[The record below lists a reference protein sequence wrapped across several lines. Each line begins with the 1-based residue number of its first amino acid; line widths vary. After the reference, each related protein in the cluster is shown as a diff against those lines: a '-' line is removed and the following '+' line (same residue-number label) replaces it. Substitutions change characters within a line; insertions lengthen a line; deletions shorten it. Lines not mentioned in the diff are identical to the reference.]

1 MSKGLFFTVFFLIA
15 AVAAGLM
22 ATGMGLSAEVEKVVM
37 PELSEK
43 QQAMTW
49 AAQQGRTLFLYEN
62 GEGYA
67 LCEGTLYL
75 VKLTAGKRRSIDL
88 TGQEALNLSL
98 CKQSTENPSVY
109 AKVRDISGTSP
120 GDYLVWDTDDV
131 LNWSR
136 YTAD

>member
-15 AVAAGLM
+15 TLAMSMMALGAG
-22 ATGMGLSAEVEKVVM
+22 VEGTDPSPT

-43 QQAMTW
+43 QQAMAW
-49 AAQQGRTLFLYEN
+49 AAQQGKTLFLYEDD

-67 LCEGTLYL
+67 LCEGIAYL

-88 TGQEALNLSL
+88 TAGEAANLSL
-98 CKQSTENPSVY
+98 CKQQTDNPSQY
-109 AKVRDISGTSP
+109 SKVKDISGTSP
-120 GDYLVWDTDDV
+120 GDYLVWDTGGI

-136 YTAD
+136 YTD